1 MQGQGGNGDVKKRSA
16 LLIPAASEALAQL
29 QEKIEQDLRD
39 NDRPFTRKFFALAE
53 QAVAQRGSNLY
64 PK

>member
-1 MQGQGGNGDVKKRSA
+1 
-16 LLIPAASEALAQL
+16 LIPAASEALAQL
-29 QEKIEQDLRD
+29 QEQIEQDLQD

-53 QAVAQRGSNLY
+53 QAVAQRWSNPD